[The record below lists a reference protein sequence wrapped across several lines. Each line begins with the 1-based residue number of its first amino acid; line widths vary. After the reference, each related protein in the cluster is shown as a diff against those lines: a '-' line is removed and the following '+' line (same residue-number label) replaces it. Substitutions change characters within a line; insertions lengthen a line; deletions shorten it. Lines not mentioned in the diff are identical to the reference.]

1 MKENEALI
9 RIVDDDASVRDA
21 LQYMLE
27 QEGFN
32 VVAYAGAQEY
42 LVNDM
47 PSRPGVVVLDIR
59 MPGMS
64 GMRLQDEMIAR
75 NIVTPI
81 IFLTGHGDVDM
92 AVKALRKG
100 AWHFLQKP
108 VDTGE
113 LIQSLRECL
122 EKTRNG
128 LSSEEVRALLELLTP
143 RERQITRLLLEG
155 VPNHGIAVRLN
166 LSVRTVENHRTSVY
180 RKLRVNS
187 YEELKNLLR
196 GCEVPNSQLADSY
209 TG

>member
-32 VVAYAGAQEY
+32 VVAYAGAEEY

-196 GCEVPNSQLADSY
+196 DCEV
-209 TG
+209 

>member
-92 AVKALRKG
+92 AVRALRKG
-100 AWHFLQKP
+100 AYHFLQKP

-122 EKTRNG
+122 EKMRNG

-166 LSVRTVENHRTSVY
+166 LSVRTVDNHRTSVY

-187 YEELKNLLR
+187 YEELRNLLR
-196 GCEVPNSQLADSY
+196 GCEV
-209 TG
+209 

>member
-1 MKENEALI
+1 
-9 RIVDDDASVRDA
+9 
-21 LQYMLE
+21 
-27 QEGFN
+27 
-32 VVAYAGAQEY
+32 
-42 LVNDM
+42 
-47 PSRPGVVVLDIR
+47 
-59 MPGMS
+59 
-64 GMRLQDEMIAR
+64 
-75 NIVTPI
+75 
-81 IFLTGHGDVDM
+81 M

-166 LSVRTVENHRTSVY
+166 LSVRTVESHRTSVY

-196 GCEVPNSQLADSY
+196 DCEV
-209 TG
+209 

>member
-32 VVAYAGAQEY
+32 VVAYAGAEEY

-100 AWHFLQKP
+100 AYHFLQKP

-122 EKTRNG
+122 EKMRNG

-196 GCEVPNSQLADSY
+196 GCEV
-209 TG
+209 